1 MGSEGA
7 PYTKSTAA
15 SWAELAKMAVEDL
28 EEAPPMTDPARAAQT
43 LGGDFINLE
52 LTVVGEG
59 AWRVSDLRVP
69 ADDVSH
75 VVAFIESRDDSFEI
89 VWLRGSIA
97 VPPRFDAIER
107 ALDAIEDVLAKE
119 GRDASGT
126 RNDAS
131 PEL

>member
-7 PYTKSTAA
+7 PYTQSAAA
-15 SWAELAKMAVEDL
+15 SWAELAKMDAAGDL
-28 EEAPPMTDPARAAQT
+28 EDAPGTDPRRAAPT

-52 LTVVGEG
+52 VTVVAEG

-97 VPPRFDAIER
+97 VPPRFDTIDR